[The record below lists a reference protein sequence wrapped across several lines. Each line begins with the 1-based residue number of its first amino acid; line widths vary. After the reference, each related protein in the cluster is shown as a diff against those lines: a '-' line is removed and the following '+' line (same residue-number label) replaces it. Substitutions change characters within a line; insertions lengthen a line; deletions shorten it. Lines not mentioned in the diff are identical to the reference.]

1 MAKQVNTK
9 RLLSKVKIEQINDTC
24 HKVYVDGEEVHHV
37 SGLTVNIDPMS
48 IPTVEI
54 TLNSAADIDG
64 MAFVK
69 YNFSSESLKECM
81 KYIFLH
87 IQFDEPFRAALLLT
101 IDQALRDAKDN
112 GFEDDRIAEFILER
126 IIR

>member
-1 MAKQVNTK
+1 MAKYENAKT
-9 RLLSKVKIEQINDTC
+9 LLSKVKIEQINDTR
-24 HKVYVDGEEVHHV
+24 HKVYVNGEEVRHV
-37 SGLTVNIDPMS
+37 SGLTAHLDPMS

-54 TLNSAADIDG
+54 TLNSAADIDE

-87 IQFDEPFRAALLLT
+87 IQFDEPFRAALLMT

-112 GFEDDRIAEFILER
+112 GFEDDKIAEFILER

>member
-1 MAKQVNTK
+1 
-9 RLLSKVKIEQINDTC
+9 
-24 HKVYVDGEEVHHV
+24 
-37 SGLTVNIDPMS
+37 MS

-87 IQFDEPFRAALLLT
+87 IQFDEPFRAALLMT